1 MADPTLVGKLGIKPG
16 HKLLIMNAPEGYR
29 EILGALAEGT
39 ELDSNG
45 GQGFDFVQL
54 FVQNKADVDKL
65 APEAVRALKTGG
77 LLWFSYPKKSSKVE
91 TDISRDVGWEALTS
105 AGMRAVT
112 QVSIDGTWSA
122 LRFRPV
128 SDVKPRMKT

>member
-1 MADPTLVGKLGIKPG
+1 MAGPNLVGKLGIKPG

-29 EILGALAEGT
+29 AILGALPEGT
-39 ELDSNG
+39 ELDSNA

-54 FVQNKADVDKL
+54 FVRNKADVEKL

-91 TDISRDVGWEALTS
+91 TDISRDVGWEALTR
-105 AGMRAVT
+105 AAMRPVT
-112 QVSIDGTWSA
+112 QVSIDDTWSA
-122 LRFRPV
+122 LRFRPE
-128 SDVKPRMKT
+128 